1 MRAIQNRRPSE
12 TLDLRSPE
20 PQPQSTSLPQPL
32 NSFPNQ
38 STPQASSSSRQQQQ
52 DLGGYPNSNQR
63 SQNQG
68 LQPGFKPFSLPGVT
82 HSRGGPG
89 PARVKPKQFESRN
102 QREETRNAPAPPN
115 SSLRVNRP
123 IQVHHSASAPPP
135 KGPRAWKD
143 HHQPP
148 VHSEISQAEQY
159 RLSVEAKNR
168 QKPRQSLPNHSQSSQ
183 NQPRPDNSRRHSSS
197 YSQYSD
203 QDRNRRDH
211 SRESSRRLDDRNEN
225 DYSHEPERGGG
236 GHNPSHS
243 TQAVVDNLLQI
254 LQEQNP
260 DPLASS
266 TSSNGQTLH
275 FPYALSLLFR
285 FARQSSIG

>member
-1 MRAIQNRRPSE
+1 MRGTQNRRPSE
-12 TLDLRSPE
+12 TLDLTGSPE

-32 NSFPNQ
+32 NSYPNQ
-38 STPQASSSSRQQQQ
+38 STPQANSSSRQQQHN
-52 DLGGYPNSNQR
+52 LGGDLNSNQR

-225 DYSHEPERGGG
+225 DYSHEPERGR

-243 TQAVVDNLLQI
+243 TQAVADNLLQI

-266 TSSNGQTLH
+266 TSSNGQTPY
-275 FPYALSLLFR
+275 FPCVFLF
-285 FARQSSIG
+285 SSVSRLGA